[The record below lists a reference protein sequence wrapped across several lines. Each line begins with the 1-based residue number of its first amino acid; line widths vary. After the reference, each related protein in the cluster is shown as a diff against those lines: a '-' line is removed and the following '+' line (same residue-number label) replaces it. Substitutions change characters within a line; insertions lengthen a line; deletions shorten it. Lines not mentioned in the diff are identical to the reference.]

1 MPEYRFFSL
10 RKSKVEEIHLLH
22 FLAEGQGSR
31 VLTCIKSGM
40 SERGTAACSDCAK
53 QSMSMKCHA
62 TLLTQPDTRRHI
74 KRAAWEQQFTPR
86 NNYAICAIKLEW
98 PHTHLVIWL
107 EHTYSPL
114 IVADGWY
121 DGVMGAVTHFFFFC
135 PKEMCSFLRV
145 YISSETYTTY
155 STCSPSP
162 TVF

>member
-1 MPEYRFFSL
+1 M
-10 RKSKVEEIHLLH
+10 EEIHLLH

-40 SERGTAACSDCAK
+40 SEFLERNSCMQRLCQTKHVNEVPCNSAHS
-53 QSMSMKCHA
+53 
-62 TLLTQPDTRRHI
+62 DTRRHI

-114 IVADGWY
+114 IVADGCY
-121 DGVMGAVTHFFFFC
+121 DGVMGAVTPFFFC